1 MGITM
6 IHFSSD
12 QYLRFLNR
20 VMCTHRGFLRFEN
33 FTRTDYY
40 YLRRRGLLIVSRS
53 AVSSAPRTRFARGRR
68 RRRVSVEFVRERK
81 SNL

>member
-1 MGITM
+1 MGITN
-6 IHFSSD
+6 IYFSSD

-33 FTRTDYY
+33 FTRTDY